1 MQYPTMCGRI
11 EFLMKNYLHVQI
23 FSFRGLLL
31 AQWAIFDTFGPP
43 CEVEGGPKSVKIF
56 DLSEVSGSIKS
67 LVRNYFSVQTRSFWA
82 VTLCE
87 MANF

>member
-1 MQYPTMCGRI
+1 MQYPTMCSRT

-43 CEVEGGPKSVKIF
+43 CEVLGVNIF
-56 DLSEVSGSIKS
+56 DFSEMSGSIKS
-67 LVRNYFSVQTRSFWA
+67 LVRNYFSVQIRSFWG
-82 VTLCE
+82 VTLSE
-87 MANF
+87 MPNF